1 MTQYDRPPS
10 KCSTKFTLQKHP
22 SRLASLPSTSSA
34 AMAARR
40 SRNMKHEDAKEG
52 DDLSPENSSI
62 YAPRGFATGT
72 CSMQVTRQR
81 DRWEMTI
88 HKETVVGQ
96 SSMAAISNKQR
107 HFPYPICSRRR
118 LLHPL
123 AGIVPLAAFVLSAE
137 STCKGHRPLFGSCS
151 IIDIHVV
158 GLAALRS
165 TSSAPV
171 AAIAGVG
178 DTIGLNVACHR
189 LTIRSLLQ
197 LSQQQLDRFS
207 SSVHIPLYIVSTPPK
222 KGPQHCGPEV
232 REEREAHLH
241 YNGFL
246 IFSFGDYSARCRP
259 SLLE

>member
-88 HKETVVGQ
+88 QKETVVGQ

-137 STCKGHRPLFGSCS
+137 STS
-151 IIDIHVV
+151 
-158 GLAALRS
+158 LRS

-246 IFSFGDYSARCRP
+246 IFSFGDYFARYRP

>member
-1 MTQYDRPPS
+1 MTS
-10 KCSTKFTLQKHP
+10 S
-22 SRLASLPSTSSA
+22 ASTSSSPTGPCRLSLFVEA
-34 AMAARR
+34 SFCMRPFSSCTTTVASDPTSSDTFPTPSAV
-40 SRNMKHEDAKEG
+40 
-52 DDLSPENSSI
+52 DDDFYTHS
-62 YAPRGFATGT
+62 
-72 CSMQVTRQR
+72 
-81 DRWEMTI
+81 
-88 HKETVVGQ
+88 
-96 SSMAAISNKQR
+96 
-107 HFPYPICSRRR
+107 
-118 LLHPL
+118 L
-123 AGIVPLAAFVLSAE
+123 AS
-137 STCKGHRPLFGSCS
+137 FGSCS

-197 LSQQQLDRFS
+197 LSQQQLGRFS

-246 IFSFGDYSARCRP
+246 IFSFGDYFARYRP